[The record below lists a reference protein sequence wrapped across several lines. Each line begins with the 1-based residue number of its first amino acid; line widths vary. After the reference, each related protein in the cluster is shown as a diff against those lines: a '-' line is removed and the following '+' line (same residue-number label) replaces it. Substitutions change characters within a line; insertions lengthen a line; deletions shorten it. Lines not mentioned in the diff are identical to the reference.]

1 MRIEL
6 GCFTRPW
13 GQYTL
18 EEALAGIAA
27 AGYQNVGLTS
37 VADTP
42 LFSDEWSDQMN
53 AQVAALVSEH
63 ALRAQVTFGNPD
75 VSLRGP
81 EAAAKFA
88 RQLDW
93 CRGLGIDYMVLL
105 GTEDSS
111 RYEAWF
117 EAAAGCLDAAAE
129 RGITLV
135 LKPHGGLSSLADDLL
150 RAASRL
156 AHPAFG
162 ICYDPG
168 NIYYYTGQKAEDDLP
183 KVAKHVRAMCIKDET
198 GGKHGE
204 VMITP
209 GTGLVDFERIFSIL
223 SEAGFSGPCWVECVG
238 GSSLAEID
246 AEARKAFEF
255 VNALIARTGG

>member
-13 GQYTL
+13 GRYAL
-18 EEALAGIAA
+18 REALAGIAA
-27 AGYQNVGLTS
+27 AGYRNVGLAS

-42 LFSDEWSDQMN
+42 LFSDEWSDESN
-53 AQVAALVSEH
+53 AQVAGLVSEH
-63 ALRAQVTFGNPD
+63 GLCAQVTFGNPD
-75 VSLRGP
+75 VSLRTR
-81 EAAAKFA
+81 EAVAKFA

-93 CRGLGIDYMVLL
+93 CKDLGIAYVVLL
-105 GTEDSS
+105 GTEDPG

-117 EAAAGCLDAAAE
+117 DAARGCLDAAAE

-135 LKPHGGLSSLADDLL
+135 LKPHGGLSSLAEDLL
-150 RAASRL
+150 RAAARL

-168 NIYYYTGQKAEDDLP
+168 NIYYYTGHKAEEDLP

-223 SEAGFSGPCWVECVG
+223 NEAGFSGPCWVECVG
-238 GSSLAEID
+238 GGSLAEID
-246 AEARKAFEF
+246 AEAKKAFEF
-255 VNALIARTGG
+255 VNAVITRTGG